1 MKLSASALSCYL
13 ESPRRFY
20 WQYIKRLE
28 PLMPSTSNFDHDK
41 IAGSLWSEFVD
52 RFYKSG
58 KPDKDGYGGITEA
71 ENIGKLIHDFREQTD
86 GWCGPKVQERLT
98 EAMLSWGGSYYQLF
112 DPSDGCRNG
121 SEKFMEND
129 RFLGYLDGLS
139 HDLILHEVKS
149 TSRSKQIS
157 EQLWKVQNSLQ
168 VKLYC
173 VLAEATGIR
182 IEFAWKDAPYGI
194 YRSEVKEVTPEQ
206 RKSWEQQLNA
216 LADHIY
222 SLGDDPDNYACHS
235 DGCCIT
241 TKNFV
246 SVCEYQALCDYGLNE
261 ITACGYKHRT
271 NRRVINTQG

>member
-1 MKLSASALSCYL
+1 MNKLSASALSCYL

-20 WQYIKRLE
+20 WQYVKRLE

-41 IAGSLWSEFVD
+41 ICGTLWSEFVD
-52 RFYKSG
+52 RFYKTTMS
-58 KPDKDGYGGITEA
+58 EQ
-71 ENIGKLIHDFREQTD
+71 ENLGKLIADFKDQTD
-86 GWCGPKVQERLT
+86 GWCGYKSQEKLT
-98 EAMLSWGGSYYQLF
+98 EAMTSWASTYYQMF
-112 DPSDGCRNG
+112 DPKDGVRNG
-121 SEKFMEND
+121 SEKFVEND

-139 HDLILHEVKS
+139 HDLVLHEVKS

-168 VKLYC
+168 VKLYA
-173 VLAEATGIR
+173 VLSQATGIR

-206 RKSWEQQLNA
+206 RQEWTQQLNS
-216 LADHIY
+216 LADYIY
-222 SLGDDPDNYACHS
+222 SLGDDPNNYPCHS

-246 SVCEYQALCDYGLNE
+246 SVCEYQALCDMGLNE
-261 ITACGYKHRT
+261 YTKVGYKERI
-271 NRRVINTQG
+271 NRRTGK